1 MIELVVLRCVRLCFV
16 HDYFVDENLPEEEVG
31 DFHVDHNGKRK
42 VGESVH

>member
-31 DFHVDHNGKRK
+31 DFHVDEEDE
-42 VGESVH
+42 GERED